1 MGKILAFANQ
11 KGGIGKTTSAI
22 NIAAAMA
29 VTGKRVLAVDCDP
42 QGNMTSGFGIN
53 KKSLHSTSYDMM
65 VGRVSAPDSVQK
77 TSFDNISVIPS
88 NISLAGAEF
97 ELVEL

>member
-29 VTGKRVLAVDCDP
+29 VAGKKVLAVDCDP
-42 QGNMTSGFGIN
+42 QGNMTL
-53 KKSLHSTSYDMM
+53 SLIH
-65 VGRVSAPDSVQK
+65 
-77 TSFDNISVIPS
+77 I
-88 NISLAGAEF
+88 
-97 ELVEL
+97 

>member
-29 VTGKRVLAVDCDP
+29 VAGKKVLAVDCDP

-53 KKSLHSTSYDMM
+53 KKSLHNTSYDML
-65 VGRVSAPDSVQK
+65 VGDSGK
-77 TSFDNISVIPS
+77 HFFGRSGI
-88 NISLAGAEF
+88 
-97 ELVEL
+97 